1 MKKLLIIVSLF
12 LLIVTCKSEK
22 KPSISELIAS
32 DNLKG
37 LRTEKDAKTK
47 TFNSLKIELNKI
59 NTAIATLDPN
69 ENLPLIT
76 AINLSSEKFNH
87 FIEFQASIKTRKNVL
102 LYPEFNGILKKI
114 YVKEGQKVKK
124 GMLLAHI
131 DDAGLR
137 IQLEQL
143 EIQTALSKTK
153 LERIQRLWDQKIG
166 AEINML
172 EAKTMYESKLKSIA
186 QLKKQIEKTEIRA
199 PFSGTIDEITANT
212 GTNLMPGQT
221 PVMRIVNLDEMYTE
235 SNVPERYLKSIKIGT
250 EAIIEIPMLGRE
262 YKSTIRQTGSFINP
276 NNRSFRVEAPLVN
289 SDNMTKPNLTSKLKI
304 LDYSNQEA
312 ILIPLRIIKENAKSE
327 SYVYRLKSDQKE
339 GVYLTER
346 VFLKLGKKT
355 QDRVEV
361 LEGLNAGDLIVD
373 EGASI
378 VENNQRV
385 KTIE

>member
-59 NTAIATLDPN
+59 NAAIATLDPN

-153 LERIQRLWDQKIG
+153 LERIRRLWDQKIG

-172 EAKTMYESKLKSIA
+172 EAKTTYESKLKSIA

-289 SDNMTKPNLTSKLKI
+289 SDNLTKPNLTSKLKI

-361 LEGLNAGDLIVD
+361 LEGLNVGDLIVD
-373 EGASI
+373 EGSSI

>member
-12 LLIVTCKSEK
+12 SFIVACKSEK
-22 KPSISELIAS
+22 KPSVSELIAS
-32 DNLKG
+32 GNLKG

-47 TFNSLKIELNKI
+47 TFNSLKIELNRI
-59 NTAIATLDPN
+59 NAAIASLDPN

-131 DDAGLR
+131 DDAGLSS
-137 IQLEQL
+137 QLEQL

-339 GVYLTER
+339 GVYLTEQ

>member
-172 EAKTMYESKLKSIA
+172 EAKTTYESKLKSIA

-361 LEGLNAGDLIVD
+361 LEGLNVGDLIVD
-373 EGASI
+373 EGSSI

>member
-137 IQLEQL
+137 SQLEQL

-153 LERIQRLWDQKIG
+153 LERIRRLWDQKIG

-172 EAKTMYESKLKSIA
+172 EAKTTYESKLKSIA

-250 EAIIEIPMLGRE
+250 EAIIKIPMLGRE

-289 SDNMTKPNLTSKLKI
+289 SDNLTKPNLTSKLKI

-361 LEGLNAGDLIVD
+361 LEGLNVGDLIVD
-373 EGASI
+373 EGSSI